1 MTDLTAGSAPATPEL
16 VAAADG
22 CGIRLNIHD
31 LSENEEGF
39 TLYRQTTESPDWVH
53 AADLAS
59 HPGKGWLE
67 YQESNLTGGVTYYVA
82 AFNSQGESSSNLA
95 LVNIDPQACP
105 PSVPLIEIPALHLKV
120 GELKI
125 DENTGGIYCY
135 TSLDS
140 KNWSRWPE
148 HGSLNSSASLQEIPP
163 LVKPH
168 LLSNLKDK
176 GFETETKTLELN
188 MECWGWQG
196 PNLIAIG
203 NIKDKIDIAAPQEI
217 HLVLSGATFDIL
229 PKISLDI
236 KSKLFELG
244 SSLQTPSIKVVDQYS
259 VETLGYVPESDQMPY
274 IVAWESDDPGICA
287 DHMLDPAGKE
297 LFCSPLPGFTAG
309 PGGSY
314 PQKYLVW
321 YVLNGAALHTRRKN
335 AFHWTG
341 GRILPNTTRILMI
354 PGFTLW

>member
-1 MTDLTAGSAPATPEL
+1 M
-16 VAAADG
+16 
-22 CGIRLNIHD
+22 
-31 LSENEEGF
+31 
-39 TLYRQTTESPDWVH
+39 
-53 AADLAS
+53 
-59 HPGKGWLE
+59 
-67 YQESNLTGGVTYYVA
+67 
-82 AFNSQGESSSNLA
+82 
-95 LVNIDPQACP
+95 
-105 PSVPLIEIPALHLKV
+105 

-274 IVAWESDDPGICA
+274 IVAWESDDPGICE

-321 YVLNGAALHTRRKN
+321 YVLNGGCPAYPEKECFSLDWWENFAKYNPDPYDPGVHFMVRNRLDANSNYDMPVDTDQWAWRIHPDVPP
-335 AFHWTG
+335 TG
-341 GRILPNTTRILMI
+341 DDKCLFNYRWLKVYLDVKSSVGEITSSPSNEVTVICPQPLGDTVDVEVNFYSLTMDNIDDGDDRIRGSTAMRQWNIWGCP
-354 PGFTLW
+354 FW